1 LDQLPEAR
9 GERKSGVRKTPSM
22 RYRRAAW
29 TFAAV
34 TFTTALIVGGMWRR
48 QAASHIES
56 LVAVAPGDFRLIE
69 PRLSGGF
76 PWAPLPGD
84 ERGVDSPRVA
94 SRYVML
100 GAAGHVLERTQDRT
114 GVDAQHAAAVANLLT
129 GDVDRARK
137 ILSQAAGSVS
147 DASIWSDLAAAHYVA
162 ATRRDLPEYL
172 EDALAAADEALRID
186 SRHEEALF
194 NRALILE
201 RLHLRTAAA
210 EAWRNCI
217 DAQPE
222 GPWANEARQRL
233 LVMTKREPTFDSS
246 RDREYARL
254 ERGDTAAAG
263 TLLELDAGKTRYFI
277 QTTVLGDW
285 GDAWLRGDPAAAAR
299 HLTAA
304 RTVGAALQAFNGD
317 AIVADTVAA
326 IDRADPSLVPVL
338 ARGHAAFRNARR
350 MYEEERRRA
359 DAERILIDAA
369 RDLATGG
376 SPMADDARVYLAV
389 AVLYQ
394 GRGGEAETILRQ
406 LSESVPQRYAALR
419 AYILWQQAVCVMAR
433 AEWGRAIELLTQA
446 IDAYDNLRET
456 LNTAFLRNII
466 AQAYASTGDRSRAAR
481 FRLLALQELGRSR
494 TRRLQHLV
502 GGVVY
507 DAIQRKDFRIAASF
521 LKLQAHIARDVSD
534 QELHVDAL
542 MSRAFVSSRL
552 GHHAA
557 AEADLKEAGA
567 VVASV
572 ADSALREKLETDRIA
587 VAALVSGEPAAAVQL
602 LTQALRFHER
612 KGWRMLMPNLYL
624 RRGQMHLLLEEPERA
639 AADFESGIAELET
652 HRASLPSGEA
662 RWGMLD
668 SAEDLFDEAIEAA
681 LEREPALAFDY
692 AERERA
698 RSLSDTLPNAAA
710 RFDIAK
716 LPPDA
721 IVIEYAVLPR
731 KLVLFA
737 VDDRGYRVAQKAIVL
752 EEVVSL
758 LGQLNDA
765 FRSGTSAQRKALAR
779 RVHELLIGPVR
790 ESLARYRTVVFVPD
804 AATSS
809 VPFAALT
816 DSATGRALMEDHV
829 VSVAPSAR
837 MYLQVRERHSGTAPR
852 DILIVD
858 NPRNDDADSL
868 GSASA
873 EARAIRSLYPAG
885 GRRLSGAEATRRA
898 VLESLPESSVV
909 HFASHNAATADSAA
923 LLLAS
928 TAGDS
933 DRLEAAAIAP
943 LRLQRTEVVVLAAC
957 GSARGPVRT
966 AEGPLSVAYA
976 FLQAG
981 VPSVVATLWPI
992 PDRESSRFFPRLHRH
1007 LANGIPAAEALRL
1020 AQLEAMRESPDDEPP
1035 IWAAVQAI
1043 GY

>member
-1 LDQLPEAR
+1 LDQLPEGR
-9 GERKSGVRKTPSM
+9 VVRRIGVD
-22 RYRRAAW
+22 RRSAW
-29 TFAAV
+29 ILAAV
-34 TFTTALIVGGMWRR
+34 AVAAALIAVGMWRR
-48 QAASHIES
+48 QTASHIDA
-56 LVAVAPGDFRLIE
+56 LVAAASPDVRFIE

-76 PWAPLPGD
+76 PWAPLAD
-84 ERGVDSPRVA
+84 NERGSASPGRYG
-94 SRYVML
+94 SRYVMF
-100 GAAGHVLERTQDRT
+100 GAAGHVLELTGDRG
-114 GVDAQHAAAVANLLT
+114 GVDEQHAAGLASLFTEDL
-129 GDVDRARK
+129 DRART
-137 ILSQAAGSVS
+137 ILKKTAEATS
-147 DASIWSDLAAAHYVA
+147 DASVWSDLAAAHYVV

-172 EDALAAADEALRID
+172 DEALAAADEALRLD
-186 SRHEEALF
+186 PGYEEALF

-201 RLHLRTAAA
+201 RFHFRTAAA
-210 EAWRNCI
+210 EAWRACI
-217 DAQPE
+217 DAHPD
-222 GPWANEARQRL
+222 GAWADEARQRL
-233 LVMTKREPTFDSS
+233 LAVTKREPTFESS
-246 RDREYARL
+246 CDREVARL
-254 ERGDTAAAG
+254 EGGDTAAAG
-263 TLLELDAGKTRYFI
+263 ALLQLDAGKTRYYI
-277 QTTVLGDW
+277 QTTVLGEW

-304 RTVGAALQAFNGD
+304 RTAGAALQVFNGD

-326 IDRADPSLVPVL
+326 IDRADRSLVPVL
-338 ARGHAAFRNARR
+338 ARGHVAFRNGRR
-350 MYEEERRRA
+350 IYEVERRRA
-359 DAERILIDAA
+359 DAERILSDAA
-369 RDLATGG
+369 RDLAAGG
-376 SPMADDARVYLAV
+376 SPMADDARVYIAV
-389 AVLYQ
+389 AVLNQ
-394 GRGGEAETILRQ
+394 GRGGEAETMLRQ
-406 LSESVPQRYAALR
+406 LSESVPRRYAALR
-419 AYILWQQAVCVMAR
+419 AYILWQQAVCVMTR

-446 IDAYDNLRET
+446 IGAYDNLRET
-456 LNTAFLRNII
+456 YNTAFLRNII
-466 AQAYASTGDRSRAAR
+466 AQAYASTGDRNRAAR

-494 TRRLQHLV
+494 TTRLQHLV

-507 DAIQRKDFRIAASF
+507 DAIQRKDFRVAASF
-521 LKLQAHIARDVSD
+521 LKLQAHIARDLSD
-534 QELHVDAL
+534 QELQVDAL

-552 GHHAA
+552 GHHGAA
-557 AEADLKEAGA
+557 GADLKEAEA

-572 ADSALREKLETDRIA
+572 ADSALREKLETDRMA

-612 KGWRMLMPNLYL
+612 RGWRMLMPNLYL

-698 RSLSDTLPNAAA
+698 RSLSDALPNAAA
-710 RFDIAK
+710 RFDIAQ
-716 LPPDA
+716 LPPDT
-721 IVIEYAVLPR
+721 IVIEYSVLPR

-737 VDDRGYRVAQKAIVL
+737 VDDRGYRVEQKAIGRD
-752 EEVVSL
+752 EVVSL

-765 FRSGTSAQRKALAR
+765 FRSGPAAQRNALAR

-790 ESLARYRTVVFVPD
+790 ESLARYRTIVFVPD

-809 VPFAALT
+809 VPFTVLT
-816 DSATGRALMEDHV
+816 DSATGRMLVEDHV
-829 VSVAPSAR
+829 VSVPPSAR
-837 MYLQVRERHSGTAPR
+837 MYLQVRGRRSGTAPR

-858 NPRNDDADSL
+858 NPRNEDAASL

-885 GRRLSGAEATRRA
+885 GRRLSGADATRRA
-898 VLESLPESSVV
+898 VLESLPESAVV

-928 TAGDS
+928 TPGDS

-992 PDRESSRFFPRLHRH
+992 PDRESARFFPRLHRH

-1020 AQLEAMRESPDDEPP
+1020 AQLEAMRESRDDEPP